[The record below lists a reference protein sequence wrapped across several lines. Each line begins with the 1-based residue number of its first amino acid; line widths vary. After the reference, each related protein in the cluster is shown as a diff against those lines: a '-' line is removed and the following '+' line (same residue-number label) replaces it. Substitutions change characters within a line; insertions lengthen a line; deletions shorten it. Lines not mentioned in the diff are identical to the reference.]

1 MSDAARPWL
10 KRSTLWRLVG
20 LIGGGIFAIEAHTAS
35 VHAASVSSDVLAAAH
50 AAYVQHDYA
59 KEAKLLRPLAEQGNA
74 TAQALLGFMYGHGQ
88 GLQQDDVEALRW
100 YRKAAEQGD
109 AGAQSNLRLLYV
121 QGRGAP
127 QDFGEAVKWF
137 RKSAD
142 QDLAFGQNNL
152 GAMYARGLSMSQ
164 NYAEA
169 TKWYGKAAEQGYPVA
184 QFNLGQR
191 YSQRLTENELS
202 DFSRLWHDGCVKA
215 IIEAQNVDQ
224 NHSAKVWTRG
234 AALRKRCHGCGMG
247 AD

>member
-109 AGAQSNLRLLYV
+109 AGAQSNLGLCTYRAAARRRTLVRPLNGS
-121 QGRGAP
+121 Q
-127 QDFGEAVKWF
+127 
-137 RKSAD
+137 SAD

-169 TKWYGKAAEQGYPVA
+169 TKWYGKAAEKDIPSP
-184 QFNLGQR
+184 N
-191 YSQRLTENELS
+191 SIS
-202 DFSRLWHDGCVKA
+202 DKDTLKA
-215 IIEAQNVDQ
+215 D
-224 NHSAKVWTRG
+224 
-234 AALRKRCHGCGMG
+234 RK
-247 AD
+247 